1 MTATDRPTDTEDGAA
16 EDRLAEWRFTEASG
30 RRRERRPAVSA
41 REALRLTARE
51 LRVVLT
57 VLFVVFVTGEA
68 WQVFGR
74 LSGLRYVVLLA
85 AFGLLA
91 VLLGALS
98 SREQVASAVQ
108 DPRFERPVPSP
119 ARHMLAR
126 RLRLRTWFEIL
137 TVFLA
142 VGAGFLALGVLVVGE
157 DLTREWSALGDG
169 LSPALLPLSEVGP
182 GRVDSP
188 VEIYDLG
195 GGLVLS
201 EPLLRV
207 VGVLGAFAAL
217 LFAVEVLV
225 DAETRADVT
234 DDLVHEWTAAR
245 EAFEQAPGAA
255 DETRTRAQ

>member
-1 MTATDRPTDTEDGAA
+1 M
-16 EDRLAEWRFTEASG
+16 
-30 RRRERRPAVSA
+30 
-41 REALRLTARE
+41 RLTARE

-74 LSGLRYVVLLA
+74 LSGPRYAVLLA

-98 SREQVASAVQ
+98 CRGQVASAVE
-108 DPRFERPVPSP
+108 DPRFERPVPSA
-119 ARHMLAR
+119 ARAMLAR

-169 LSPALLPLSEVGP
+169 LDPALLPLSELGP

-195 GGLVLS
+195 GTGLVLS

-225 DAETRADVT
+225 DGDVRADVT
-234 DDLVHEWTAAR
+234 DDLLHEWTAAR
-245 EAFEQAPGAA
+245 EAFEQAPGVA
-255 DETRTRAQ
+255 DADAGAVGSGRS